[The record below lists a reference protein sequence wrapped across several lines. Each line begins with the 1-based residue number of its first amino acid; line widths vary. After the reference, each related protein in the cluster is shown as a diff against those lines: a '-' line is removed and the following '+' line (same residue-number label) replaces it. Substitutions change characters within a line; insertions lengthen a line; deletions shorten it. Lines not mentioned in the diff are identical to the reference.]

1 MSIKEKINYR
11 LLELSMVHLRM
22 MHLHQKG
29 FTLIELL
36 VVIGIVGILLSITL
50 VAINPAR
57 QFRLANDAA
66 RASHISTL
74 SSAVAQLI
82 IDNKGIVP
90 TAISNLSSGTY
101 YLLATGASAN
111 ASISAQA
118 QSLCNYLTGG
128 ESLNSILGSQTYITK
143 LPVDPGSTSYVYTSC
158 TAFNTGYSM
167 KIVNGRVYVA
177 ATTTEPA
184 GTIEVSR

>member
-1 MSIKEKINYR
+1 MRSF
-11 LLELSMVHLRM
+11 
-22 MHLHQKG
+22 QKG

-66 RASHISTL
+66 RSSAISTI

-143 LPVDPGSTSYVYTSC
+143 LPIDPGNTSYQWTSC
-158 TAFNTGYSM
+158 SSFNTGYSM
-167 KIVNGRVYVA
+167 KIVNGRVYAA